1 MLAPSFLRDN
11 WVKAHFPEGTVE
23 SKLVKRSSFCSKQSR
38 AWAFWSINWAQCPAT
53 DTGLFLGL
61 FFFFFAFSL
70 LNPEDLVSFHAG
82 VRDYDSCKKKN
93 NEMAKHDRMYINV

>member
-1 MLAPSFLRDN
+1 MLPPSFLRDN
-11 WVKAHFPEGTVE
+11 LVKAHFPEGTVE

-61 FFFFFAFSL
+61 VFFFAFSL

-82 VRDYDSCKKKN
+82 VREIMIAVKKK
-93 NEMAKHDRMYINV
+93 K